1 MGTTKGDNVNH
12 IEKKIRKNLAK
23 LAHLFGNELDR
34 KDHDSASLKA
44 LASEYEWLANELREL
59 AKEIEK

>member
-1 MGTTKGDNVNH
+1 MNR